1 MNKVTDNLKSVL
13 LGLQEEQAGSA
24 MQGSNTVRSRG
35 RRKVDKAWARS
46 LTVVSPEKMKAMKPQ

>member
-13 LGLQEEQAGSA
+13 LGLQEQAGSV

>member
-1 MNKVTDNLKSVL
+1 MNKVTDNLKSVF
-13 LGLQEEQAGSA
+13 LGLQEQAGSA